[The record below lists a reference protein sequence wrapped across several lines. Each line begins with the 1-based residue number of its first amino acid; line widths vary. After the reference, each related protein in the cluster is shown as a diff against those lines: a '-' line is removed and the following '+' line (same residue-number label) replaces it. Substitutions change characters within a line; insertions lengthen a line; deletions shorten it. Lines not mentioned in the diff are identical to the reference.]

1 MFKVVPDQLRV
12 SEGWVRCGQCDEVF
26 DANAHLQ
33 APFNPLPVAP
43 IVPTAPTN
51 QSSDYDWGTVVG
63 VQSTPAPAVA
73 PEAPHGDSLPAPL
86 TGFAGTTPEAS
97 QEGEPAPD
105 PFLEKSPQE
114 LSAFLGSVPVDLDHA
129 SGNEPTPVTPPYASP
144 ESAPSFL
151 TPKPGTSRE
160 GNRMWQAFTALAC
173 VVLGIALFVQVVLHE
188 RDRIAATQ
196 PLLQPVVATVCA
208 VLGCEIAAF
217 RHIDAVV
224 IDSSSFTKASALTYK
239 LQFTVKNVGTM
250 TVATPALELTLTDAQ
265 DRTLVRRVVQVQEFA
280 YRQATLAS
288 GNEVTATLP
297 IQVRLSASSDKV
309 AGYRL
314 LAFYP

>member
-26 DANAHLQ
+26 DAKAHLQ
-33 APFNPLPVAP
+33 DPLNSVPAAPLGPDARTGKSN
-43 IVPTAPTN
+43 
-51 QSSDYDWGTVVG
+51 DYDWGTVAG
-63 VQSTPAPAVA
+63 VRSTPAPVAA
-73 PEAPHGDSLPAPL
+73 PEVRADNSPRTSL
-86 TGFAGTTPEAS
+86 TSFADTTHEVSEEGT
-97 QEGEPAPD
+97 PAPD

-114 LSAFLGSVPVDLDHA
+114 LSAFLGSMPVDLNLAD
-129 SGNEPTPVTPPYASP
+129 GNEPAPVTQSHASP
-144 ESAPSFL
+144 DSAPSFL
-151 TPKPGTSRE
+151 TTKPGTSRK
-160 GNRMWQAFTALAC
+160 GGRLWRAFMALAC
-173 VVLGIALFVQVVLHE
+173 VVLGLALAVQVVLHE

-208 VLGCEIAAF
+208 AFGCEIAAF
-217 RHIDAVV
+217 RHIDSVV

-239 LQFTVKNVGTM
+239 LQFTVKNVGTV
-250 TVATPALELTLTDAQ
+250 TVATPALELTLIDTQ
-265 DRTLVRRVVQVQEFA
+265 DRTLVRRVVRVQEFA
-280 YRQATLAS
+280 NRQATMAP

-297 IQVRLSASSDKV
+297 VQVRLSASSDKV

>member
-26 DANAHLQ
+26 DAKAHLQ
-33 APFNPLPVAP
+33 DPLNSVPAAPLGPDARTGKSN
-43 IVPTAPTN
+43 
-51 QSSDYDWGTVVG
+51 DYDWGTVAG
-63 VQSTPAPAVA
+63 VRSTPAPVAA
-73 PEAPHGDSLPAPL
+73 PEVRADNSPRTSL
-86 TGFAGTTPEAS
+86 TGFADTTHEVSEEGT
-97 QEGEPAPD
+97 PAPD

-114 LSAFLGSVPVDLDHA
+114 LSAFLGSVPVDLNLAD
-129 SGNEPTPVTPPYASP
+129 GNEPAPVTQSYASP

-151 TPKPGTSRE
+151 TAKPGTSRK
-160 GNRMWQAFTALAC
+160 GGRFWRAFMAMAC
-173 VVLGIALFVQVVLHE
+173 VVLGLALAVQVVLHE

-208 VLGCEIAAF
+208 AFGCEIAAF
-217 RHIDAVV
+217 RHIDSVV

-239 LQFTVKNVGTM
+239 LQFTVKNVGTV
-250 TVATPALELTLTDAQ
+250 TVATPALELTLIDTQ
-265 DRTLVRRVVQVQEFA
+265 DRTLVRRVVRVQEFA
-280 YRQATLAS
+280 NRQATMAP

-297 IQVRLSASSDKV
+297 VQVRLSASSDKV